1 MLFSETISGWDDW
14 CRVFQSLEAFTP
26 LAMEICRRHGLPERP
41 LQPLP
46 PGTNAVF
53 RCGDVVLKIF
63 VPREAGFDSSVDL
76 MREYRAGLFAATQN
90 LCCPAV
96 RARGEIADRYR
107 FGYLV
112 FDFLPFSSVTEVFSS
127 FSDQQRRAFALQV
140 NELCDRLHQPTAA
153 PCSLPHID
161 LIAQAKENERWRQWP
176 RPLAKEMLSL
186 LPAALPAHPVLVH
199 GDLTRDNLLI
209 SQQGE
214 LFVLDFADSVLAD
227 ADYELPSIVFDLYQG
242 DPHLVSILRRGEPLV
257 SFVPRL
263 LRACALHDFGA
274 DLIRNFLELQRTPW
288 DAVPNL
294 PALTT
299 YLEEYFDD
307 EN

>member
-1 MLFSETISGWDDW
+1 MLFSETISGWEDW

-63 VPREAGFDSSVDL
+63 VPREAGFDSFVDL
-76 MREYRAGLFAATQN
+76 TREYRAGLFATAQK
-90 LCCPAV
+90 LHCPAV
-96 RARGEIADRYR
+96 RAGGEIADRYR

-112 FDFLPFSSVTEVFSS
+112 FDFLPFPSVSEVFPS
-127 FSDQQRRAFALQV
+127 FSDQQKQSFALQV
-140 NELCDRLHQPTAA
+140 NELCDCLHQSADASLT
-153 PCSLPHID
+153 LPHID
-161 LIAQAKENERWRQWP
+161 LIEQARENERWKQWP
-176 RPLAKEMLSL
+176 QPLAGEMLSL
-186 LPAALPAHPVLVH
+186 LPAVLPDAPVLVH
-199 GDLTRDNLLI
+199 GDLTRDNLLV
-209 SQQGE
+209 SEQGE
-214 LFVLDFADSVLAD
+214 LFVLDFADSVLAH
-227 ADYELPSIVFDLYQG
+227 ADYELPVLVFDLYQG
-242 DPHLVSILRRGEPLV
+242 DPRLVSILRRGEPLV

-274 DLIRNFLELQRTPW
+274 DLIRDFLELERIPW
-288 DAVPNL
+288 SSIPNL
-294 PALTT
+294 PALTAC
-299 YLEEYFDD
+299 LEECFND